1 MISFASYASRNII
14 FCLYDFSLYLG
25 MVLRKYLSEHHK
37 T

>member
-1 MISFASYASRNII
+1 MMFLLAKKII